1 MRMDGSTQGDLAG
14 TATLEEL
21 YPKLAAIEMGAG
33 WNKKT
38 PSLWPSPGA
47 IFRPFQWRYDQ
58 AKGALDAA
66 GRLIDT
72 ALAER
77 RNLILAN
84 PIAGNTY
91 ATASTTV
98 VAYQMIMPGEQA
110 RSHRHTPNALR
121 LILDAEAG
129 AYTVVDG
136 VRLAML
142 PGDVVL
148 TPNWSWH
155 GHGNDGGAP
164 AYWLDFLDVP
174 FVHLLNPMFFEPYP
188 GDFQDGTDLAGDSPL
203 LFRWRDTERRLDEA
217 AGGRNGAHA
226 VEVKLGDPAL
236 DTLALSMI
244 RLTPGGAT
252 APVRSTAN
260 NVYACVSGEGETTI
274 GDARFTWRHG
284 DVVVAPAW
292 ERHHHR
298 SSEGA
303 VLFRVSDEPIMTKL
317 GFFRSE

>member
-1 MRMDGSTQGDLAG
+1 MMGPTQSELAE
-14 TATLEEL
+14 TATLDEL
-21 YPKLAAIEMGAG
+21 YPKLGAIEMGAG
-33 WNKKT
+33 WNKPT
-38 PSLWPSPGA
+38 PSLWPSPNT
-47 IFRPFQWRYDQ
+47 IFRPFQWRYAQ
-58 AKGALDAA
+58 ATGALDAA

-84 PIAGNTY
+84 PIPGNTY

-121 LILDAEAG
+121 LVLDAEPG
-129 AYTVVDG
+129 AYTIVDG
-136 VRLAML
+136 VRLPML

-155 GHGNDGGAP
+155 GHGNDSVAP

-174 FVHLLNPMFFEPYP
+174 IVHLLNPMFFEPFP
-188 GDFQDGTDLAGDSPL
+188 GDFEDGSDLVGNSPL
-203 LFRWRDTERRLDEA
+203 LFRWQDTERLLDKA
-217 AGGRNGAHA
+217 ARGRNGAHA

-244 RLTPGGAT
+244 RLTPGAET
-252 APVRSTAN
+252 VPVRTTAN
-260 NVYACVSGEGETTI
+260 NIYACVSGEGETI
-274 GDARFTWRHG
+274 VGDERFAWRRG

-292 ERHHHR
+292 ERHVHR
-298 SSEGA
+298 SSSGS

-317 GFFRSE
+317 GFFRAE

>member
-1 MRMDGSTQGDLAG
+1 MDGSTQGDLAG
-14 TATLEEL
+14 TATLDEL

-33 WNKKT
+33 WNKPT
-38 PSLWPSPGA
+38 PSLWSSPGT
-47 IFRPFQWRYDQ
+47 IFRPFQWRYAE

-72 ALAER
+72 SLAER

-84 PIAGNTY
+84 PIEGNSY
-91 ATASTTV
+91 ATAATTV

-121 LILDAEAG
+121 LVLDAENG
-129 AYTVVDG
+129 AYTIVDG
-136 VRLAML
+136 VRLPML
-142 PGDVVL
+142 PGDVLL

-155 GHGNDGGAP
+155 GHGNDSGAP

-174 FVHLLNPMFFEPYP
+174 IVHLLNPMFFEPYP
-188 GDFQDGTDLAGDSPL
+188 GDFEAGTDLAGPSPL
-203 LFRWRDTERRLDEA
+203 LFRWQDTKRRLDEA
-217 AGGRNGAHA
+217 AGRRNGADA
-226 VEVKLGDPAL
+226 AEVKLGDPAL

-244 RLTPGGAT
+244 RLTPGRET
-252 APVRSTAN
+252 APMRTTAN
-260 NVYACVSGEGETTI
+260 NIYACVSGEGETI
-274 GDARFTWRHG
+274 VGDERFAWRRG

-292 ERHHHR
+292 ARHIHR

-303 VLFRVSDEPIMTKL
+303 VLFRVSDEPIMSKL
-317 GFFRSE
+317 GFFRAE